1 MAKDD
6 DKVTAAENRAKAKTV
21 AQDDAAAAGDISAV
35 RAVAI
40 ADLSATIPGGAYL
53 ASDGKTWTDAN
64 GELLSAEKI
73 AEAKKQSADRDDAR
87 GQLSDAINQSA
98 PNAALMALLAKRA

>member
-6 DKVTAAENRAKAKTV
+6 DKMTAADNRAKTKAA
-21 AQDDAAAAGDISAV
+21 AQDEAAAAGDISAV

-40 ADLSATIPGGAYL
+40 SDLSATIPGGAYM
-53 ASDGKTWTDAN
+53 ASDGKTWIDAN

-73 AEAKKQSADRDDAR
+73 AEAKKQAAARDEAR
-87 GQLSDAINQSA
+87 TQLSEAINQAS
-98 PNAALMALLAKRA
+98 PNAVLLAALAKRI